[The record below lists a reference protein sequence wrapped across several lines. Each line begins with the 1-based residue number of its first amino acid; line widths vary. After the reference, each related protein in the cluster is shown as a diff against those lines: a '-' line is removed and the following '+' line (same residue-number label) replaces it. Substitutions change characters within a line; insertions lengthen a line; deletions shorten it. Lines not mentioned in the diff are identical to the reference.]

1 MPLWNACVK
10 TTELDPN
17 PNNHNTE
24 IIQKI
29 FYG

>member
-10 TTELDPN
+10 TTELDPT

-24 IIQKI
+24 IIKNNI
-29 FYG
+29 